1 MRYFDEWQPGDP
13 APVGSVPAI
22 DPTPIMAVA
31 VNRHGRYI
39 RLEDDRKLP
48 IVGMLDIHGKDTEDP
63 DACIVALFERPDG
76 LFSGVDLRRFDDDMQ
91 ETMQ

>member
-1 MRYFDEWQPGDP
+1 MKYADEVSPGDP
-13 APVGSVPAI
+13 EPVGSVPAI
-22 DPTPIMAVA
+22 DPTPLLAVA

-48 IVGMLDIHGKDTEDP
+48 IVAMMDIHGDDTEDP
-63 DACIVALFERPDG
+63 ATCVIAIIERPDG
-76 LFSGVDLRRFDDDMQ
+76 LFTGVDLRRFDEDMQ